1 MELRWI
7 ERIMVRDL
15 ETVKRELA
23 GFPDEA
29 SIWVAPPGVT
39 NAAGTL
45 ALHLAGN
52 IRHFIGARLGGS
64 GYVRNRDRE
73 FAARGVPRA
82 EIMADLD
89 EAIAAVNRTLDG
101 SRPIDCTAEFPET
114 VGGKFRVTTGD
125 WLVHLATHLTFHL
138 GQIDYLRR
146 LATGD
151 PKTVGTVGIADLAS
165 AVRQA
170 DPA

>member
-7 ERIMVRDL
+7 ERILVRDL
-15 ETVKRELA
+15 ETVKREIA
-23 GFPDEA
+23 AFPDDA
-29 SIWVAPPGVT
+29 SVWVTPAGIT

-64 GYVRNRDRE
+64 GYRRDRERE
-73 FAARGVPRA
+73 FAARGVSRA
-82 EIMADLD
+82 DLLAELD
-89 EAIAAVNRTLDG
+89 EAIAAVNRALDG
-101 SRPIDCTAEFPET
+101 SRPIDISAEFPEV
-114 VGGKFRVTTGD
+114 VGGKFRVATGD
-125 WLVHLATHLTFHL
+125 WLIHLTTHLTFHL
-138 GQIDYLRR
+138 GQIGYLRR
-146 LATGD
+146 IVTSD
-151 PKTVGTVGIADLAS
+151 SKSVGAVGIAELAS